1 MCIRKFLIIH
11 NEFRDSA
18 VDYSQYEFAEQS
30 YLLHP
35 TFSHKLLF
43 FLAED
48 VLQAVLACGAG
59 AKIVFGTF
67 IVPLCQENKN
77 PVIFF

>member
-1 MCIRKFLIIH
+1 MIH

-48 VLQAVLACGAG
+48 VLQAVLACGAV

-67 IVPLCQENKN
+67 IVPLCQENTN
-77 PVIFF
+77 PVIFSKTQ

>member
-1 MCIRKFLIIH
+1 MSLETQLLIILSMNLQSKVIYCIRHFHI
-11 NEFRDSA
+11 NCF
-18 VDYSQYEFAEQS
+18 
-30 YLLHP
+30 
-35 TFSHKLLF
+35 F

-48 VLQAVLACGAG
+48 VLQAVLACGAV

-77 PVIFF
+77 PVIFSKTQ